1 MRASAAA
8 ARFPPKEILRDISA
22 CSWATCMSTRLDSAL
37 AVALAVAAAAQLA
50 PVQGSWLR
58 ARSSEARLIQWM
70 SNGVDECLL

>member
-22 CSWATCMSTRLDSAL
+22 CSWATCMSTRLDS
-37 AVALAVAAAAQLA
+37 ALAVAAAAQLA